1 MTPALRHGE
10 PEAMFRCARRLL
22 VLLSLLT
29 ALGQAQ
35 LVLSVRA
42 GLVHYLDGQ
51 VLVANQIVSQD
62 PNRFTRIAEG
72 KTLRTEEG
80 RAEILLGAGSI
91 LRVAPFSEVRL
102 LSDDVSQVK
111 VEVLEGSVIVAV
123 SRLLR
128 DCTAEVKY
136 GDATFRIHSRGL
148 YRFDIFPAG
157 EYWLRVFEGQGFL
170 VSPTQEQRLRAG
182 QMVVVANAS
191 NRITQFNPSEKDALN
206 EWNEKRKTAIAALNI
221 LGKRSPFRAR
231 GRFVAGGRATGARRR
246 R

>member
-1 MTPALRHGE
+1 MRRAIAGPVVAADSRRTGPTCTLGPGR
-10 PEAMFRCARRLL
+10 AR
-22 VLLSLLT
+22 SLP
-29 ALGQAQ
+29 
-35 LVLSVRA
+35 
-42 GLVHYLDGQ
+42 YLDGQ
-51 VLVANQIVSQD
+51 VLVANQIVSHD

-80 RAEILLGAGSI
+80 RAEILLGPGSI

-102 LSDDVSQVK
+102 LSDDVSQVT

-123 SRLLR
+123 SQILR

-148 YRFDIFPAG
+148 YRFDIFPKG
-157 EYWLRVFEGQGFL
+157 ERWLRVFQGQGFL
-170 VSPTQEQRLRAG
+170 VSPAQEQRLRAG

-191 NRITQFNPSEKDALN
+191 NRITQFDPSEEDALD
-206 EWNEKRKTAIAALNI
+206 EWNEKRRTAIAALNK
-221 LGKRSPFRAR
+221 LGKKRSPFRAR
-231 GRFVAGGRATGARRR
+231 GLFVAGGRATGARRR